1 MEENQFQALVVEDK
15 DGRFIRTVAT
25 KSIDDLPEGDLL
37 IRVRYSSLNYKDAL
51 SASGNKGVTRHYP
64 HTPGIDAAG
73 SVVSSNSDRFNP
85 GDPMI
90 VTSFDLG
97 MNTPGGFGQYIRVP
111 SKWAIPLPENLSLK
125 EAMVIGTAGL
135 TAGMS
140 VLRLMD
146 RVGAKDGRIVVSGAS
161 GGVGSQAVSILAKTG
176 YLVSALSGKEQEYLK
191 SLGAGEVIPRQDF
204 EQRDK
209 RPLLK
214 ARFAG
219 GIDCVGGPILENIL
233 KSVNYMGVVTCCGNA
248 ASAELNLTVY
258 PFILRGISLIG
269 IDSQN
274 YPLPEREAVWGKLA
288 GEWKPKQLLES
299 YDEITLPELSGRI
312 DQMLAG
318 ESRGRTVVRL

>member
-73 SVVSSNSDRFNP
+73 SVVSSDSDRFSP
-85 GDPMI
+85 GDSVI
-90 VTSFDLG
+90 VTSYDLG

-111 SKWAIPLPENLSLK
+111 SKWAIPLPQNLSLK

-140 VLRLMD
+140 VLRLTD
-146 RVGAKDGRIVVSGAS
+146 RVGVKDGQIVVSGAS
-161 GGVGSQAVSILAKTG
+161 GGVGSQAVSILTKMG
-176 YLVSALSGKEQEYLK
+176 YRVSALSGKEQEYLK
-191 SLGAGEVIPRQDF
+191 SLGAGEVIPRQEF

-214 ARFAG
+214 VRFAG

-274 YPLPEREAVWGKLA
+274 YPLPEREAVWRKLA